1 MIIINEQV
9 LLEYDKKHILQN
21 REHNRNLFGKI
32 FHVKDGEE
40 MMTRLGN
47 DTLHNRQ
54 ARHNTIKQMKQI
66 RKQMKSQIDD
76 CKDNPGIF
84 SNANAEYLQ
93 QNMPSKRASSIKGIM
108 AKQGKELSR
117 IESRSKG
124 IGLGGMYVPHTHA
137 IYMNDKLST
146 PAAVKHEIGHRTQFN
161 IARRLQGKSGA
172 SKLANAY
179 RNAMNSYNSSP
190 LEVNADQH
198 GFARKGVKIRR
209 ANSESERIVKG
220 LLRGGK
226 TVPKRLKRMSR
237 LINPEYTEQ
246 THKKLFNIKKQ

>member
-1 MIIINEQV
+1 MNEQV

-21 REHNRNLFGKI
+21 REHNRNIAGKI
-32 FHVKDGEE
+32 FHFKDGEE
-40 MMTRLGN
+40 MMTRIGN

-54 ARHNTIKQMKQI
+54 ARHNVIKQVKRI
-66 RKQMKSQIDD
+66 RKQMKSKINDYAKSDD
-76 CKDNPGIF
+76 F
-84 SNANAEYLQ
+84 FYNAQAEHLQ

-108 AKQGKELSR
+108 AKQGKELAQ
-117 IESRSKG
+117 IESRAKG
-124 IGLGGMYVPHTHA
+124 IGRGGEYNPHTRA

-146 PAAVKHEIGHRTQFN
+146 PAAVKHEIGHRTQLN
-161 IARRLQGKSGA
+161 IAHRLQGKSGV

-179 RNAMNSYNSSP
+179 SNAMELSYNSSP

-220 LLRGGK
+220 LLKGGK
-226 TVPKRLKRMSR
+226 TVSRRLKRMSR
-237 LINPEYTEQ
+237 LINPEHTKQ
-246 THKKLFNIKKQ
+246 THNKLLNVKKR